1 MKSKYLIPVILLS
14 LVLISSCGPKTP
26 GNTGPFK
33 GGTNGILISFVPNY
47 PPSKFD
53 VGESVSVK
61 VLLTNKGEFDLDSN
75 EAEVQLYGVH
85 RPSFGIPDDYVVASN
100 DLPGIG
106 IIETGGEQEVSLG
119 ELAYSQ
125 AVQNSEQFTLRA
137 RVCYPYETDS
147 QIKAC
152 ISSIN
157 IEESKG
163 EQVCS
168 ITGEKITQGSV
179 SSAPIQITSFT
190 EEFRGADKIVFNIAI
205 ENKGAGSAYTL
216 TSDCTDLD
224 DPDIRLDNENII
236 LFSITP
242 SDIECRF
249 SAGSGSSGEVVL
261 KQRLANVVCTREVT
275 ETDSSFEQ
283 NFIVNL
289 KYKYVDSTS
298 TSFEIFGA

>member
-1 MKSKYLIPVILLS
+1 MNNRYLISILL
-14 LVLISSCGPKTP
+14 LAILLISACKPEITQK
-26 GNTGPFK
+26 GPFK
-33 GGTNGILISFVPNY
+33 GGTSGVGISFVANY

-53 VGESVSVK
+53 VGESVPVK
-61 VLLTNKGEFDLDSN
+61 VLLSNKGEFDLNPN
-75 EAEVQLYGVH
+75 EAEVQLYGIH
-85 RPSFGIPDDYVVASN
+85 RPSFGISDEYLKATN

-106 IIETGGEQEVSLG
+106 VIQTGGEQEVDIG
-119 ELAYSQ
+119 KIAYSQ

-137 RVCYPYETDS
+137 KVCYPYETDS

-152 ISSIN
+152 ISSVN

-163 EQVCS
+163 EKVCG

-205 ENKGAGSAYTL
+205 ENKGVGNVYTL
-216 TSDCTDLD
+216 DSLCSELD
-224 DPDIRLDNENII
+224 DPDFRLDNENVL
-236 LFSITP
+236 LFTITP

-249 SAGSGSSGEVVL
+249 SAGTGSSGEVRL
-261 KQRLANVVCTREVT
+261 RERLANVVCTKQVS

-283 NFIVNL
+283 NIIVNL

-298 TSFEIFGA
+298 TNFEIFEVQ

>member
-1 MKSKYLIPVILLS
+1 MRKQLFFVLILS
-14 LVLISSCGPKTP
+14 LLLISACNQKTP
-26 GNTGPFK
+26 TSTGPFK
-33 GGTNGILISFVPNY
+33 GGTNGVSISFLANY

-53 VGESVSVK
+53 VGESVPVR
-61 VLLTNKGEFDLDSN
+61 VLLNNKGEFDLNAN
-75 EAEVQLYGVH
+75 EAEVQLYGIH
-85 RPSFGIPDDYVVASN
+85 RPSFGISEGYVKASG

-106 IIETGGEQEVSLG
+106 VIETGGEQEVDLG
-119 ELAYSQ
+119 DIAYTQ
-125 AVQNSEQFTLRA
+125 AVQNSEKFTLRA

-152 ISSIN
+152 ISSVN

-168 ITGEKITQGSV
+168 ITGEKITKGSV

-190 EEFRGADKIVFNIAI
+190 EEFRGADKIIFNIAI
-205 ENKGAGSAYTL
+205 ENKGVGNVYALDSL
-216 TSDCTDLD
+216 CSELD
-224 DPDIRLDNENII
+224 DPDFRLDNENVL

-249 SAGSGSSGEVVL
+249 ASGTGSSGEVRL
-261 KQRLANVVCTREVT
+261 RERLANVVCTKEVT

-283 NFIVNL
+283 NIIVNL

-298 TSFEIFGA
+298 TGFEVFET